1 VLNQGGVM
9 GERKRGPLRVEF
21 DREIKL
27 EFHGAKVSSDGGLLI
42 YRELDEALGLT
53 DLAETMLSE
62 LRVGKN
68 TQHTLKALLRQ
79 SVYSRL
85 AGYEDTNDAERLRV
99 DPTIRRVVGGVVRK
113 NGKRHRPAKSVDLKR
128 SCSRPTRT

>member
-1 VLNQGGVM
+1 M
-9 GERKRGPLRVEF
+9 GERKKGPLRVEF
-21 DREIKL
+21 DREIKM
-27 EFHGAKVSSDGGLLI
+27 EFHDAKVSSDGGLLI

-62 LRVGKN
+62 LRVGRN
-68 TQHTLKALLRQ
+68 TQYTLKALLRQ

-99 DPTIRRVVGGVVRK
+99 DPTVRRVSR
-113 NGKRHRPAKSVDLKR
+113 RW
-128 SCSRPTRT
+128 SCEELDGRVHQ

>member
-1 VLNQGGVM
+1 MQ
-9 GERKRGPLRVEF
+9 F
-21 DREIKL
+21 DWEIKL

-42 YRELDEALGLT
+42 YRGLDEALGLT

-68 TQHTLKALLRQ
+68 TRHTLKALLRQ

-85 AGYEDTNDAERLRV
+85 AGYGDTNDAERLRV
-99 DPTIRRVVGGVVRK
+99 NPTVR
-113 NGKRHRPAKSVDLKR
+113 
-128 SCSRPTRT
+128 